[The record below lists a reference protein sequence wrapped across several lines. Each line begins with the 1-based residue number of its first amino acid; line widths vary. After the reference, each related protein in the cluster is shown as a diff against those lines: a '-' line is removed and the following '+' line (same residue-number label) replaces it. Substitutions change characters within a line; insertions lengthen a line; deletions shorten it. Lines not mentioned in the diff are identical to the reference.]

1 MRWRRFDQDWLA
13 AVWDDLRPRLVRLTV
28 RTRGINLRWWV
39 PLGALESLALV
50 LKLAPLLLALLPA
63 DKSARFRRYWPTAA
77 PDALTLLASLF
88 DDTPLLRLPPG
99 EPLLA
104 ISTPD
109 VEIEL
114 REV

>member
-1 MRWRRFDQDWLA
+1 MRA
-13 AVWDDLRPRLVRLTV
+13 
-28 RTRGINLRWWV
+28 RGINLRWWV

-50 LKLAPLLLALLPA
+50 LKLAPLLMTLLPA

-77 PDALTLLASLF
+77 PDAPMLLASLF
-88 DDTPLLRLPPG
+88 DDTPLLRLPSG

-109 VEIEL
+109 FAIEL

>member
-1 MRWRRFDQDWLA
+1 MRWRRFDQGWLA
-13 AVWDDLRPRLVRLTV
+13 AAWDDLRPRFVRLTV
-28 RTRGINLRWWV
+28 RARGINLRWWV

-50 LKLAPLLLALLPA
+50 LKLAPLLLTLLPPNKA
-63 DKSARFRRYWPTAA
+63 ARFRRYWPTAA
-77 PDALTLLASLF
+77 PDTLTLLASLF
-88 DDTPLLRLPPG
+88 DDTPLLRLPVG

-109 VEIEL
+109 FDFEL